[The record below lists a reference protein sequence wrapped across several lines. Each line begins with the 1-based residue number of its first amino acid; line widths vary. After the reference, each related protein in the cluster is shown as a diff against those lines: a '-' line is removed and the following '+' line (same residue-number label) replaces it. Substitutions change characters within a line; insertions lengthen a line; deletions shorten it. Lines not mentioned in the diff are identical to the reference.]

1 MAQSETKPVAVIVV
15 TYNRLRLLEECLEAL
30 RGQTYRGFDIL
41 VVDNASTDGTGDRLR
56 PMAERGELLYYNTGA
71 NLGGA
76 GGFNYGLRRGYELG
90 YQYFWLM
97 DDDTVPT
104 PTALEAIVRAG
115 EALGG
120 DYGYLCSRAVWT
132 DGTLCKMNL
141 PDAPGGGPLSEP
153 DENGLVPIERA
164 TFVGFFV
171 ARGIVERVG
180 LPIREFFIWSDDT
193 NYCLRINRI
202 AKGYWAADSVVTHKM
217 GSNTN
222 ANIVTDDSGRLE
234 RYVYAFRNR
243 CYNYRMEGRMG
254 AYWIYILKR
263 LVRIITRAPDCRLR
277 RIRYMLR
284 GVLRGITFRPGIE
297 TVTGPEERTP

>member
-1 MAQSETKPVAVIVV
+1 MAQSEKHSIAVVVV
-15 TYNRLRLLEECLEAL
+15 TYNRLALLEECLEAL
-30 RGQTYRGFDIL
+30 RGQTYRAHDIL
-41 VVDNASTDGTGDRLR
+41 VVDNASTDGTGERLR
-56 PMAERGELLYYNTGA
+56 PMAERGEILYYNTGA

-76 GGFNYGLRRGYELG
+76 GGFNCGLRRGYELG

-97 DDDTVPT
+97 DDDTVPA
-104 PTALEAIVRAG
+104 PTALEEIVRAG

-120 DYGYLCSRAVWT
+120 DFGYLCSRAVWT
-132 DGTLCKMNL
+132 DGSPCKMNL
-141 PDAPGGGPLSEP
+141 PDAPGGGKPAAP
-153 DENGLVPIERA
+153 DGNGLVPIERA

-171 ARGIVERVG
+171 ARDVVERVG

-202 AKGYWAADSVVTHKM
+202 ARGYWATDSVVTHKM
-217 GSNTN
+217 AVN
-222 ANIVTDDSGRLE
+222 ANADIATDDSGRLE

-243 CYNYRMEGRMG
+243 YFNYRMERRMG

-263 LVRIITRAPDCRLR
+263 LLRIITRAPDSRLK

-284 GVLRGITFRPGIE
+284 GVMQGIAFRPGIE
-297 TVTGPEERTP
+297 TVTGREERTP